1 MPRRVIRTLVI
12 LSITQILN
20 WAFLYYAFALW
31 APRIMQ
37 ETGWSG
43 SLVFGGYSLSLFVTG
58 LASPFAGR
66 LVDRH
71 GGRLVMAAGTLVGAL
86 GLVVLALSHTEVLY
100 FSAFALIGLG
110 MAGALYDPAFATLT
124 QVSGPHARRAISTLT
139 LAGGF
144 ASTLSWPLTL
154 LLFDWF
160 DWRMIALIYAGIL
173 VVLCTPLHFFGL
185 PRGEQRY
192 YQNPPIPSTSTSPA
206 AAAPLQ
212 EARAKGPEWQA
223 LGLFAL
229 VIMAHGFVTSAFSVH
244 VIHVLDQWGLGE
256 TVAVSAGALIG
267 PAQVIARLIE
277 MLYGRH
283 VPALTLGLG
292 SVALLPI
299 AFMILMIFPHGLVSA
314 ALFALFY
321 GASNGLLTIVRGL
334 VPLALFGPEGYGRR
348 LGLVSGPSLAVKAVA
363 PMMIGAVLTGY
374 SVGMVLWIASG
385 CAALALV
392 AMAALYASQR

>member
-1 MPRRVIRTLVI
+1 MPRRVIRTLAI
-12 LSITQILN
+12 LSITQILD

-86 GLVVLALSHTEVLY
+86 GLVVLALSQSEVLY
-100 FSAFALIGLG
+100 FSAFSLIGLG

-154 LLFDWF
+154 LLFGWF

-185 PRGEQRY
+185 PRGEQRH
-192 YQNPPIPSTSTSPA
+192 YQNPPSPSTPANAA

-212 EARAKGPEWQA
+212 ETRAKGPEWQA

-256 TVAVSAGALIG
+256 AVAVSAGALIG

-277 MLYGRH
+277 LLFGRQL
-283 VPALTLGLG
+283 PALTLGLG

-299 AFMILMIFPHGLVSA
+299 AFMILMFSPHGLASA

-348 LGLVSGPSLAVKAVA
+348 LGLVSGPSLAVKAIA

>member
-1 MPRRVIRTLVI
+1 MPRRVIRTLAI
-12 LSITQILN
+12 LSITQILD

-86 GLVVLALSHTEVLY
+86 GLVVLALSQSEVLY
-100 FSAFALIGLG
+100 FTAFALIGLG

-154 LLFDWF
+154 LLFGWF

-185 PRGEQRY
+185 PRGEQRH
-192 YQNPPIPSTSTSPA
+192 YQNIPSPSTAANPA
-206 AAAPLQ
+206 PAAPLQ

-256 TVAVSAGALIG
+256 AVAVSAGALIG

-277 MLYGRH
+277 LLFGRQL
-283 VPALTLGLG
+283 PALTLGLG

-299 AFMILMIFPHGLVSA
+299 AFMILMFSPHGLASA

-348 LGLVSGPSLAVKAVA
+348 LGLVSGPSLAVKAIA

-374 SVGMVLWIASG
+374 GVGMVLWIASA
-385 CAALALV
+385 CAALALI

>member
-1 MPRRVIRTLVI
+1 MPRMVIRTLVI

-31 APRIMQ
+31 APRIIQ

-71 GGRLVMAAGTLVGAL
+71 GGRQVMAAGTLLGAS
-86 GLVVLALSHTEVLY
+86 GLVLLAFSHEPNLY
-100 FSAFALIGLG
+100 FAAFALMGLG
-110 MAGALYDPAFATLT
+110 NAGALYDPAFATLT
-124 QVSGPHARRAISTLT
+124 QVAGSQARRAISTLT

-144 ASTLSWPLTL
+144 ASTVSWPLTL
-154 LLFDWF
+154 FLFNWF
-160 DWRMIALIYAGIL
+160 DWRVMALIYACVL
-173 VVLCTPLHFFGL
+173 VILCTPLHFFGL
-185 PRGEQRY
+185 PRGARSDVRDRADT
-192 YQNPPIPSTSTSPA
+192 PSPIPPQ
-206 AAAPLQ
+206 PLQ
-212 EARAKGPEWQA
+212 EQPVRGPEWQA

-229 VIMAHGFVTSAFSVH
+229 VIMAHGFVTSSFSVH

-256 TVAVSAGALIG
+256 AVAVSAGALIG
-267 PAQVIARLIE
+267 PAQVLARLIE

-283 VPALTLGLG
+283 SPALTLGVG

-299 AFMILMIFPHGLVSA
+299 AFIVLMLLPHGLVSA
-314 ALFALFY
+314 GLFALFY

-348 LGLVSGPSLAVKAVA
+348 LGLISGPSLVVKAIA
-363 PMMIGAVLTGY
+363 PMTIGAVLSGY
-374 SVGMVLWIASG
+374 SVGMVLWIALG
-385 CAALALV
+385 CAGLALA
-392 AMAALYASQR
+392 AMTVLFASQR